1 MTAPGDPRRGTPGAI
16 DPHEGTAG
24 AIGSHRSSPDGGDWT
39 AIARSPDDGRAVVR
53 PAARVLVLDS
63 RQRVLLFGARLVE
76 LDQQPGDVLWW
87 YPPGGGVDAGEPL
100 RAAAARELREE
111 IGLLV
116 EPSALEGPVWI
127 RRWLAPFLGRLIDSR
142 ETFFVLRDVEHEVD
156 TSGQTELERFE
167 DQPLRW
173 WSAAEIEA
181 SSELFAP
188 RELARVLPRVVAGP
202 WSGPP
207 VVVDGG
213 LRSAE

>member
-1 MTAPGDPRRGTPGAI
+1 MSAGAGPTEGHPDAVGSPDTSPVGSDWGAI
-16 DPHEGTAG
+16 AQ
-24 AIGSHRSSPDGGDWT
+24 
-39 AIARSPDDGRAVVR
+39 SPDDGRAVVR
-53 PAARVLVLDS
+53 PAARVLVLD
-63 RQRVLLFGARLVE
+63 RRARVLLFGARLVE

-100 RAAAARELREE
+100 RAAAVRELREE
-111 IGLLV
+111 IGLIV

-127 RRWLAPFLGRLIDSR
+127 RRWLAPYPVSSGRLIDSR

-173 WSAAEIEA
+173 WGAAEIEA

-188 RELARVLPRVVAGP
+188 RELSRVLPRVAAGP

-213 LRSAE
+213 LRGTE